1 MMQDAKLGGV
11 SIVRS
16 VLVDGAFLNR
26 LNDIEA
32 LVIELTF
39 RLQEAEEAAAF
50 GRGRD
55 EPAKVGHRQTH
66 GGGVETKLSSN
77 GHLLDSEVKRYR
89 RMQKTWAYD
98 LLKVISRMEDDLN
111 ANG

>member
-1 MMQDAKLGGV
+1 VAIARPD
-11 SIVRS
+11 
-16 VLVDGAFLNR
+16 LVDGAFRNR
-26 LNDIEA
+26 MESLEA
-32 LVIELTF
+32 LIIELTF
-39 RLQEAEEAAAF
+39 RLHSAEEAAAY

-89 RMQKTWAYD
+89 RMKKVWAYD

>member
-1 MMQDAKLGGV
+1 VVIARPD
-11 SIVRS
+11 
-16 VLVDGAFLNR
+16 LVDGVFANR
-26 LNDIEA
+26 LRDIES

-39 RLQEAEEAAAF
+39 RLRDAEEASAY

-89 RMQKTWAYD
+89 KMKKVWAYD
-98 LLKVISRMEDDLN
+98 LQKVISRMEDDLN